1 MCHFKKGTKNEVA
14 FVFSCPG
21 AAEEAANK
29 PAAGRTGTN
38 LEQLLNILSQKYGD
52 NIEWSREAI
61 TITNAW
67 SQVEYRKLTG
77 RTEATVREVLT
88 EENLTRL
95 EAELRAVEGLVITS
109 GGRAALA
116 VNALK
121 SAGRIHNEVKVLH
134 IRHLGLRG
142 LNQIK
147 VDVKGEPILSVADQL
162 AKAPSLSSPQAGR
175 ENTMRRLEVVADE
188 IGQAFME
195 TLERGR
201 D

>member
-1 MCHFKKGTKNEVA
+1 MCHFQKGKKNEVA

-38 LEQLLNILSQKYGD
+38 LHQLLTILSQKYGE

-95 EAELRAVEGLVITS
+95 EAELRPVKKLIITS

-116 VNALK
+116 VKALQ
-121 SAGRIHNEVKVLH
+121 SARTIDDKVKVLQ
-134 IRHLGLRG
+134 IRHLGLRA

-147 VDVKGEPILSVADQL
+147 VDVNGEPILSVADQL
-162 AKAPSLSSPQAGR
+162 AKDHSLSSPHAGR
-175 ENTMRRLEVVADE
+175 GNTRKRLEVVAAE
-188 IGQAFME
+188 IGRE
-195 TLERGR
+195 LRE
-201 D
+201 

>member
-1 MCHFKKGTKNEVA
+1 MCHYQKGKKNEVA

-21 AAEEAANK
+21 AVEETANK

-38 LEQLLNILSQKYGD
+38 LQQLLTLLSQKYGET
-52 NIEWSREAI
+52 IEWTREAI

-88 EENLTRL
+88 EENITRL
-95 EAELRAVEGLVITS
+95 EAELRPVKQLIITS

-121 SAGRIHNEVKVLH
+121 SAGRINDKVKVLQ
-134 IRHLGLRG
+134 IRHLGLRA

-147 VDVKGEPILSVADQL
+147 IDVNGEPILSVAEQL
-162 AKAPSLSSPQAGR
+162 AKDPTLSSPQAGR
-175 ENTMRRLEVVADE
+175 ENTKKRLEFVAAE
-188 IGQAFME
+188 IGEALKE
-195 TLERGR
+195 
-201 D
+201 

>member
-1 MCHFKKGTKNEVA
+1 MCHYQKGTKNEVA

-38 LEQLLNILSQKYGD
+38 LHQLLTILSQEYGD

-67 SQVEYRKLTG
+67 SQVEYRELTG

-95 EAELRAVEGLVITS
+95 EAELRPVKKLIITS
-109 GGRAALA
+109 GGRAAL
-116 VNALK
+116 VVKALQ
-121 SAGRIHNEVKVLH
+121 SAGTIDDKVKVLQ
-134 IRHLGLRG
+134 IRHLGLRA

-147 VDVKGEPILSVADQL
+147 VDVRGEPILSVADQL
-162 AKAPSLSSPQAGR
+162 AKDHSLSSPQAGR
-175 ENTMRRLEVVADE
+175 ENTMKRLKVVAAE
-188 IGQAFME
+188 IGNK
-195 TLERGR
+195 LRK
-201 D
+201 